1 MKEIRPLL
9 RLLTTVA
16 LLVQECALLL
26 VVQDVQ
32 TNVQINV
39 QDVQVLAQEVAQED
53 VPVAVL
59 VDALVLV
66 KETATDIVPVVV
78 GTMDVALTA
87 NQLDAKEMDVG
98 KTVFMIAALAVGQDI
113 NRGVLDV

>member
-1 MKEIRPLL
+1 MKVILHLPHHPMI
-9 RLLTTVA
+9 VA
-16 LLVQECALLL
+16 QLVQECALLL

-39 QDVQVLAQEVAQED
+39 QDVQVLAQGLVQEN

-59 VDALVLV
+59 ADVVVLV

-78 GTMDVALTA
+78 EMMDVALTA
-87 NQLDAKEMDVG
+87 NQLDAKETDAG
-98 KTVFMIAALAVGQDI
+98 KVVFMIVLLVVGRDI
-113 NRGVLDV
+113 N

>member
-39 QDVQVLAQEVAQED
+39 QDVLVLAQEVAQED

-59 VDALVLV
+59 VDASVLV
-66 KETATDIVPVVV
+66 KETVMVFAQAPAEMTDVAQVVSR
-78 GTMDVALTA
+78 MDVEEVGA
-87 NQLDAKEMDVG
+87 G
-98 KTVFMIAALAVGQDI
+98 KTVCMIVALAVGRDI

>member
-1 MKEIRPLL
+1 MI
-9 RLLTTVA
+9 VA
-16 LLVQECALLL
+16 QVVQECALRL

-39 QDVQVLAQEVAQED
+39 QDVQVLAQVLVQGD

-59 VDALVLV
+59 ADVVVLV

-78 GTMDVALTA
+78 EMMDVALTA
-87 NQLDAKEMDVG
+87 NQLDAKEMAAGKLVLMIVPLVVG
-98 KTVFMIAALAVGQDI
+98 LDI
-113 NRGVLDV
+113 N

>member
-39 QDVQVLAQEVAQED
+39 QDVLVLAQEVAQED

-66 KETATDIVPVVV
+66 KETVMVFAQAPAEMT
-78 GTMDVALTA
+78 DVALTA